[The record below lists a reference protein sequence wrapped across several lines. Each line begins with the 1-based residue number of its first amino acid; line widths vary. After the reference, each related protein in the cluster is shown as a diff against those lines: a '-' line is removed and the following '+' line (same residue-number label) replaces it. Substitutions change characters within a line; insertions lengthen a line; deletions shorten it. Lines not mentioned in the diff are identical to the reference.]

1 MSMYTGKKAVVVGG
15 THGIGLAVVQAL
27 AEAGAEVLATGR
39 NVAALQE
46 ISPAVHAVRSDVTD
60 MADIERLGRTA
71 AERLGQ
77 VDFVFVNVGTAAIE
91 PFEAVT
97 QESYDRAFAVNAKGP
112 FFVAQR
118 LAGLITDGGSIV
130 FTTSVA
136 ETGGGSVF
144 TAYSGAKAAIGA
156 MARCVAA
163 ALLPRG
169 IRVNMVSPGFVQTP
183 TMGIVASDED
193 RAAFGKLGDE
203 LTPMKRHGQV
213 EEVAAAVLFLAFEA
227 TFTTGATLTV
237 DGGARHL
244 AAS

>member
-1 MSMYTGKKAVVVGG
+1 MSEYTGKKAIVAGG

-27 AEAGAEVLATGR
+27 AQAGAEVLATGR

-60 MADIERLGRTA
+60 MADIERLGRAA

-97 QESYDRAFAVNAKGP
+97 EESYDRAFTVNAKGP

-118 LAGLITDGGSIV
+118 LAGLIADGGSIV

-193 RAAFGKLGDE
+193 RAAFGRLGDE